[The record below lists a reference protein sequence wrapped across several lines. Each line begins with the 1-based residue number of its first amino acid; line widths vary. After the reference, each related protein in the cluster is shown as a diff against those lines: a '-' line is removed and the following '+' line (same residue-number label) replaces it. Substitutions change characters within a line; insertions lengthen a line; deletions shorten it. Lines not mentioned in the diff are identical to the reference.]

1 MKCTIGS
8 VLIVEDDIDIRES
21 LQTALEIEGYSAV
34 SVENGLE
41 AVQLLEQGDR
51 PCLILL
57 DMMMPVM
64 NGWEFLQHQQ
74 GKSSDISSIPV
85 IVVSAAGDRAK
96 PVPALNYLK
105 KPIELEKLLS
115 LVAKY
120 CSHLSGAVV

>member
-96 PVPALNYLK
+96 PLPALNYLK